1 MNIKPLFLITALAL
15 SSCSSPN
22 RLLPLS
28 SVRPSIAKE
37 GTLAN
42 EQLVRDTTA
51 AIHKLVGGTE
61 PVSPFVIQKPVGPP
75 GRKAWRELWVYDPK
89 GRQQQF
95 IITFQEDGKGSA
107 DYTIRAH

>member
-1 MNIKPLFLITALAL
+1 MNVKPFFLITALAL
-15 SSCSSPN
+15 ASCSSPN
-22 RLLPLS
+22 SLPPLS
-28 SVRPSIAKE
+28 SIRPSVATE

-51 AIHKLVGGTE
+51 AIHKLIGGTE
-61 PVSPFVIQKPVGPP
+61 SVVPFVIQKPVGQP
-75 GRKAWRELWVYDPK
+75 GRKAWRELWVYDPA

-107 DYTIRAH
+107 DYTICAH